1 MIGVDMKDNHII
13 EDIKK
18 AEQGKSKLQIV
29 IGWFVLLLFVAATV
43 MVFVFSTEIFGE
55 NSIFNQ
61 NISDNHFVNSVYQL
75 IPVILKT
82 FQIVIICLVL
92 SKIICFILRKSFK
105 RSNRAI
111 TIGKL
116 LVSCVKWFTTIVA
129 VLVILNAW
137 GVDTAT
143 LVASAGVLTLIVGLG
158 AQSLVADIVA
168 GIFIVFEGSFQVG
181 DIVIIDGWRGT
192 VQEIGIRTTKIIDG
206 GGNIKIINN
215 SEIKTIVNQ
224 TRELSLATCTVGI
237 EYGESLPRV
246 EKVVEINLP
255 LIAEKIPAIV
265 DGPYYKG
272 VSALNQ
278 SSVDLLFVANCK
290 EEDIY
295 QVQRDLNREI
305 KLVSDANNINIPFPQ
320 IVVNT
325 PNSNEETVY

>member
-116 LVSCVKWFTTIVA
+116 LISCIKWITTIVA

-168 GIFIVFEGSFQVG
+168 GIFIVFEGSFQVA
-181 DIVIIDGWRGT
+181 T
-192 VQEIGIRTTKIIDG
+192 
-206 GGNIKIINN
+206 
-215 SEIKTIVNQ
+215 S
-224 TRELSLATCTVGI
+224 LSLTAGVVPFKKSASAQQRLSTVAVTSKLSTTAKLKL
-237 EYGESLPRV
+237 SLTKHV
-246 EKVVEINLP
+246 NYLWQ
-255 LIAEKIPAIV
+255 PA
-265 DGPYYKG
+265 P
-272 VSALNQ
+272 
-278 SSVDLLFVANCK
+278 
-290 EEDIY
+290 
-295 QVQRDLNREI
+295 
-305 KLVSDANNINIPFPQ
+305 LVSNT
-320 IVVNT
+320 VNH
-325 PNSNEETVY
+325 SKD